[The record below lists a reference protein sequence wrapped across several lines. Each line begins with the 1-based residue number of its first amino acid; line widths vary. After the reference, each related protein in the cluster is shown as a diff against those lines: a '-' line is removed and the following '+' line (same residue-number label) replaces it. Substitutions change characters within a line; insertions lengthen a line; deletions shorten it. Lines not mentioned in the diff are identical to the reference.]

1 MKLKDIIE
9 EYISGDWGNEDFSPE
24 TPCAVYC
31 VRGAD
36 IVPISND
43 QFNDIPLRYVSKRTK
58 DNKTLRAGDLVIEK
72 SGGSPVQSTGRITY
86 ISQELI
92 DSKQSVVCSNFCTSI
107 RIKDSWNSKFIY
119 YYWQYIY
126 NSGVFFNF
134 EGKTSGLKN
143 LQFDNAISSID
154 IPEYTLEQQTE
165 IADILSKLES
175 KMTVNREINR
185 NLEAMARQLYD
196 YWFVQFDFPDENGK
210 PYKSSGGKMAW
221 DEKLKRDIPEDWKSN
236 KISEIAKT
244 YSGGTPTS
252 SNKDYYDS
260 KDVPWINSGELNESF
275 ITATDNYISEFG
287 LNNSSAKIYPA
298 NSILVALYGATAGK
312 VSFLSFEAS
321 SNQAVCGVIPNH
333 ANLTEY
339 LYIALSSL
347 CKYYISLSTGSARDN
362 ISQATVKDT
371 LLLFPNNK
379 ILGEFHILASKIFD
393 KIINCQ
399 LEILNLTKQRDEL
412 LPLMMSS
419 QVSVMPSEVNCD
431 LSELGR

>member
-36 IVPISND
+36 IVPIRND
-43 QFNDIPLRYVSKRTK
+43 QFNDIPLRYISKRAK

-143 LQFDNAISSID
+143 LQFDNAIASID

-185 NLEAMARQLYD
+185 NLVAMARQLYD

-210 PYKSSGGKMAW
+210 PYKSSGGKMVW
-221 DEKLKRDIPEDWKSN
+221 NEKLKREIPQGWNVDNILS
-236 KISEIAKT
+236 ICEIKV
-244 YSGGTPTS
+244 GGTPSKSNNTYWDNGSIPFFGPTDVSDNIFQLDTIDHITHEGLEHCAS
-252 SNKDYYDS
+252 SLFQVG
-260 KDVPWINSGELNESF
+260 DVILTARGSIGKMVIVGEPMAMNQSC
-275 ITATDNYISEFG
+275 Y
-287 LNNSSAKIYPA
+287 
-298 NSILVALYGATAGK
+298 ALSPKFQNTTYLY
-312 VSFLSFEAS
+312 FLSKELIEWLKAKGSGSVFKSFNAQDVEYSQLCIAPSEIIKKICKSVDCIFSQIRTNTQEIAS
-321 SNQAVCGVIPNH
+321 
-333 ANLTEY
+333 LT
-339 LYIALSSL
+339 
-347 CKYYISLSTGSARDN
+347 T
-362 ISQATVKDT
+362 
-371 LLLFPNNK
+371 
-379 ILGEFHILASKIFD
+379 
-393 KIINCQ
+393 
-399 LEILNLTKQRDEL
+399 QRDEL
-412 LPLMMSS
+412 LPLLMNG
-419 QVSVMPSEVNCD
+419 QVSIMPPEVNCD
-431 LSELGR
+431 LSHD